1 MRARKRIVHFVRA
14 DLVRTLALCV
24 ATAPLLLATG
34 CFSQV
39 LRADFNEYAGT
50 PSDSELDGSIPGK
63 PNGDS
68 IQNANDVDVVVDEA
82 IDGKSVRIHG
92 QIELLPES
100 HSVPDAYVI
109 NWVGLRALVD
119 NDDTSEIEILDSDG
133 DAALVLEFDGA
144 NSELNVMSGSDSVPP
159 ISVSN
164 LVHTIQMRVDLR
176 NEGFVDFVYQ
186 EVGGPPTELPNLA
199 FLEDF
204 DNLSSINFLGDE
216 DATYYMNDLTVTTE
230 TDR

>member
-1 MRARKRIVHFVRA
+1 
-14 DLVRTLALCV
+14 
-24 ATAPLLLATG
+24 
-34 CFSQV
+34 
-39 LRADFNEYAGT
+39 
-50 PSDSELDGSIPGK
+50 
-63 PNGDS
+63 
-68 IQNANDVDVVVDEA
+68 
-82 IDGKSVRIHG
+82 
-92 QIELLPES
+92 
-100 HSVPDAYVI
+100 YVI

-176 NEGFVDFVYQ
+176 NDGFVDFVYQ

-230 TDR
+230 T